1 MRVMIEK
8 HVTYMGT
15 GTYRNHHVCMI
26 SQCVCRIH
34 VLSGAFSEEVAEGSD
49 LWKQA
54 ESTYV
59 TNLRVAA
66 DECAKV
72 ACNLYM

>member
-1 MRVMIEK
+1 
-8 HVTYMGT
+8 
-15 GTYRNHHVCMI
+15 MI

-34 VLSGAFSEEVAEGSD
+34 VLSGTFSEEVAEGSD

-59 TNLRVAA
+59 TNLRIAA

>member
-1 MRVMIEK
+1 M
-8 HVTYMGT
+8 
-15 GTYRNHHVCMI
+15 
-26 SQCVCRIH
+26 
-34 VLSGAFSEEVAEGSD
+34 LSGAFSEEVAEGSD
-49 LWKQA
+49 LWKQV

-72 ACNLYM
+72 ACNLHM